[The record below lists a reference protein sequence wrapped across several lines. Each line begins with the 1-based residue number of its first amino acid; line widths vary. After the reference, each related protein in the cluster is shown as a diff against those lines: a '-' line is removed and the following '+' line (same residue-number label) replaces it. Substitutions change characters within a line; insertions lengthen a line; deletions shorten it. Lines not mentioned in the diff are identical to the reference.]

1 MRQRP
6 ILPFSDSPFCFAR
19 VIGKISEHHGIYSIE
34 LTKINRVVKEPHE
47 IYHHKTK
54 VMVESLVHE
63 HGPPV
68 SIDEFTDFHTL
79 YSRYEGS
86 CSSGSC
92 NTGSQSEFSTSEDC
106 HLDLYELVLPL
117 HLTTRIQ
124 RNDCLLPSIFLHEHL
139 HLRCPRHPGML
150 QLLCL
155 ASRNPQIR

>member
-1 MRQRP
+1 MAWMTVLAESRHLAGSPKMTKLSARSLNFGNRRSHLRTFVCETASH
-6 ILPFSDSPFCFAR
+6 IPFSDSPFCFAR
-19 VIGKISEHHGIYSIE
+19 VIGKISEYHGIYSIE

-68 SIDEFTDFHTL
+68 SIDEFTDPHAPH
-79 YSRYEGS
+79 SRYEGS

-106 HLDLYELVLPL
+106 H
-117 HLTTRIQ
+117 T
-124 RNDCLLPSIFLHEHL
+124 
-139 HLRCPRHPGML
+139 
-150 QLLCL
+150 
-155 ASRNPQIR
+155 